1 MCHAVA
7 DLRWIFEFVKRKKNY
22 VTADTGSEIN
32 WKNSKQNS
40 EKLWREFFW
49 KNYFEK

>member
-7 DLRWIFEFVKRKKNY
+7 DLRWIFLICETKRSY

-32 WKNSKQNS
+32 WKNSKKNS

-49 KNYFEK
+49 KNNFEK